1 MIKATSPAAKISP
14 MITEAIRARDT
25 NTSAL
30 MSKTCDKAFYG
41 FFDDRD
47 PAEKNGDPGCVKKN
61 TFRLQKTDQQR
72 EDRRSRENK
81 MLLLVSLRN
90 KSFIDEI
97 IALLLS

>member
-30 MSKTCDKAFYG
+30 MSKRVTRPSMASLMIG
-41 FFDDRD
+41 D

-72 EDRRSRENK
+72 ETGDHEK
-81 MLLLVSLRN
+81 
-90 KSFIDEI
+90 
-97 IALLLS
+97 

>member
-30 MSKTCDKAFYG
+30 MSKRVTRPSMASLMIG
-41 FFDDRD
+41 I
-47 PAEKNGDPGCVKKN
+47 P
-61 TFRLQKTDQQR
+61 QR
-72 EDRRSRENK
+72 RMAIQAVLKRIPSGSRKLISRERPEITRNK
-81 MLLLVSLRN
+81 MLLFVSLRN